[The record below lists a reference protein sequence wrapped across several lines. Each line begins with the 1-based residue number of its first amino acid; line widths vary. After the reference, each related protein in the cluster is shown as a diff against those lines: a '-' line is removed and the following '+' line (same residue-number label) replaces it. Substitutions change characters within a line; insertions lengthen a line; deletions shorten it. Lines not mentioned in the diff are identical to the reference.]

1 MKHLILVVLLLT
13 AKVKSQNFETGDNST
28 VAGCSSHCS
37 YEDDTLECWNKTL
50 EFFERILLG
59 QMRHYIAVQI
69 NIDQWHR
76 RHDTKYFTDFDP
88 VVAESNKTMQS
99 YLIKDD
105 VLDPGTISN
114 VVVALMRRVKLESNK
129 MISWV
134 PHFTCPIPC
143 EYKYSI
149 WKNLFI
155 VSAILNVCLLFVI
168 FPFVRRMSRK
178 HKTETLIRD

>member
-1 MKHLILVVLLLT
+1 
-13 AKVKSQNFETGDNST
+13 
-28 VAGCSSHCS
+28 
-37 YEDDTLECWNKTL
+37 L

-76 RHDTKYFTDFDP
+76 RHDKHYVTNFDQ
-88 VVAESNKTMQS
+88 VIAESNNTMQS
-99 YLIKDD
+99 YLTEKDVID
-105 VLDPGTISN
+105 SDTIST
-114 VVVALMRRVKLESNK
+114 VVNTLIKRVSLQSKEE
-129 MISWV
+129 ISWA

-155 VSAILNVCLLFVI
+155 VSAILNICLLFVI
-168 FPFVRRMSRK
+168 FPFIRRMSRK
-178 HKTETLIRD
+178 QKTEALIRD

>member
-1 MKHLILVVLLLT
+1 MKYLILIIPLLIAVVQ
-13 AKVKSQNFETGDNST
+13 AQNFETGDNST
-28 VAGCSSHCS
+28 VSGCSTHCAYS
-37 YEDDTLECWNKTL
+37 DDSLSCWNKTL

-76 RHDTKYFTDFDP
+76 RHDSHYNSHFEQAI
-88 VVAESNKTMQS
+88 VESNNTMQA
-99 YLIKDD
+99 LITEND
-105 VLDPGTISN
+105 VIDSETVS
-114 VVVALMRRVKLESNK
+114 VVVQTLIRRVQRESNK

-134 PHFTCPIPC
+134 PHFICPIPC

-155 VSAILNVCLLFVI
+155 VSAILNICLLFVI
-168 FPFVRRMSRK
+168 FPFIRRMSRK
-178 HKTETLIRD
+178 QKTEALIRD